1 MSEDISNNPNAS
13 KDGLKSHERR
23 LSSSD
28 LAASYDRRDG
38 KDLRKERT
46 PIAFPERRR
55 IEERRRKE
63 PLRRPFRI
71 PIFIKLATLFTLV
84 ILLVISAIS
93 YSMLKKQKEQF
104 IEQLMDLGQS
114 MIRIVADNAPDKL
127 LGEEDLALF
136 GLVNDIAE
144 TEQIVYADIID
155 GQGMVRA
162 HSRINEAGKPYV
174 PLKKTHIVEKE
185 DGLIIS
191 RIVDEEEERLFFEA
205 PITFQNLRVGEV
217 HITISQ
223 KDLQENIRE
232 STNSVLVLT
241 GIILCLGVLLCLGL
255 SAYFSSP
262 IRKLGEMTKAL
273 GMGRF
278 DHRVR
283 INRNDEF
290 GDLGSS
296 FNRMAEDLE
305 IKEKIKDS
313 FGQYVTPEVV
323 DMILNNP
330 EMTNG
335 SIIEA
340 TVLFVDIRGFT
351 TLSEGKPPGLIVDLL
366 NEYFTRVTEVVNK
379 NKGHINKFAG
389 DEAVAVFGA
398 PLPHPH
404 HALNAVKAALGI
416 QQEMEKLNREKSME
430 DISLEAGVGINSGE
444 MVAGSIG
451 SEEKREYTVIGD
463 SVNVSSRL
471 TSLAKGGEI
480 LMSRQTYE
488 LIGKDKVM
496 VEPQGEVSV
505 KGRKEV
511 VGVFRVLGLKEEQNG
526 RTQ

>member
-1 MSEDISNNPNAS
+1 MSEEIFDNPNES
-13 KDGLKSHERR
+13 KDGSKSHERR

-38 KDLRKERT
+38 KDLRKERA
-46 PIAFPERRR
+46 PIAFPERRK
-55 IEERRRKE
+55 IEERRKE

-71 PIFIKLATLFTLV
+71 PIFLKLATLFTLV

-104 IEQLMDLGQS
+104 TEQLMDLGQS
-114 MIRIVADNAPDKL
+114 MIRIVANNASDKL

-136 GLVNDIAE
+136 RLVHDIAE

-155 GQGMVRA
+155 EQGIVRA
-162 HSRINEAGKPYV
+162 HSRINEAGQPYV
-174 PLKKTHIVEKE
+174 PLKKTHIVKKE

-191 RIVDEEEERLFFEA
+191 RIVDEGEECFFFEA
-205 PITFQNLRVGEV
+205 PITFQKIRVGEV
-217 HITISQ
+217 HIAISQ
-223 KDLQENIRE
+223 KDLLENIRE
-232 STNSVLVLT
+232 SKDSVLVLT
-241 GIILCLGVLLCLGL
+241 GIILCLGILLCLGL
-255 SAYFSSP
+255 SAYFSAP
-262 IRKLGEMTKAL
+262 IRKLGDMTKAL

-278 DHRVR
+278 NHRVR

-330 EMTNG
+330 NMTKG
-335 SIIEA
+335 SKIEA

-351 TLSEGKPPGLIVDLL
+351 TLSEGKPPDLIVDLL
-366 NEYFTRVTEVVNK
+366 NEYFARVTEVVNK

-398 PLPHPH
+398 PLPHPL

-416 QQEMEKLNREKSME
+416 QQEMEKLNQEKRMG

-488 LIGKDKVM
+488 LIGKDRVI

-505 KGRKEV
+505 KGRKEGI
-511 VGVFRVLGLKEEQNG
+511 GVFRVLGLKEERNG
-526 RTQ
+526 ET